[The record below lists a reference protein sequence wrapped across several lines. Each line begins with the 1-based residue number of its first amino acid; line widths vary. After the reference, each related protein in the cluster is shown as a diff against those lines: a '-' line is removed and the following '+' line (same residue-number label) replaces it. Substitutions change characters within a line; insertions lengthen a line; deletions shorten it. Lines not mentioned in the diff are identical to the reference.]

1 MYYKDRYLLLE
12 IWSKYADKP
21 VTFNVD
27 WKITFDITK
36 NASSD
41 YMSFN
46 TAEISVYNMRSDV
59 RELLSEYGLK
69 IRLSAGYK
77 ELNGVIFE
85 GVVNN
90 VTVEKETNDII
101 TTFFCAS
108 DLTALSN
115 DVSDTL
121 NGINVTDYLTNLC
134 KKNNISLDIKRIN
147 KSITQYTIDGSVSQT
162 IARVCS
168 LFGLSYSIDNGI
180 IRIVSKDIS
189 ADDIKED
196 EIIVVTPTTGLIGN
210 PNITEEGCNIK
221 TLLDCRYH
229 VNGFYRLEA
238 PFAAYNL
245 NDLTLRPEAV
255 IGGELNALAHIDE
268 HTYNGTY
275 MILSMQLNGDTR
287 GNAWYTSIRGSKL
300 WPRAK

>member
-12 IWSKYADKP
+12 IWPKYANKP
-21 VTFNVD
+21 ITFNVD
-27 WKITFDITK
+27 WKITFDIVK

-46 TAEISVYNMRSDV
+46 TAEISIYNMRSDV
-59 RELLSEYGLK
+59 REMLSEYGLK
-69 IRLSAGYK
+69 VRLSAGYE

-90 VTVEKETNDII
+90 VTVEKESTDII

-108 DLTALSN
+108 DLAALSN

-121 NGINVTDYLTNLC
+121 NGVNVTDYLTNLC
-134 KKNNISLDIKRIN
+134 KKNNISLDMKRVD
-147 KSITQYTIDGSVSQT
+147 KSITEYTIDGSVANT
-162 IARVCS
+162 ISRICS
-168 LFGLSYSIDNGI
+168 LFGLSYSIDNGVVRI
-180 IRIVSKDIS
+180 ISNDVSQEDV
-189 ADDIKED
+189 KED

-238 PFAAYNL
+238 PFASYNL
-245 NDLTLRPEAV
+245 NNLTLRPEAV
-255 IGGELNALAHIDE
+255 LGGELNTLARIDE

-275 MILSMQLNGDTR
+275 MILSMQINGDTR
-287 GNAWYTSIRGSKL
+287 GNAWYTSIRGVSL
-300 WPRAK
+300 